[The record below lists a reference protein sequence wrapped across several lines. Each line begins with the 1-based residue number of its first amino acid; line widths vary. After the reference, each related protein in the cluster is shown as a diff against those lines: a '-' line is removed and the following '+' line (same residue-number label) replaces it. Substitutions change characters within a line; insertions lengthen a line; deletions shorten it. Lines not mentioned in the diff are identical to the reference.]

1 MNNIANQIIAY
12 RESKGLSQEELAEKS
27 SINLRTIKRIENGE
41 NNPRNS
47 TLKLLCDALEI
58 DIKDLLLAE
67 NEKGSLR
74 SFFNLFFLLVLNLV
88 LMLITGFCV
97 LDSNANL
104 NSLFGGILL
113 SFFIPAFIVHH
124 TKDMK
129 PVERLVKFGSGYIAY
144 FFLVTFASS
153 FSYGWF
159 SGLFICLAISITVLY
174 FGHYIN
180 VKKSD
185 Q

>member
-67 NEKGSLR
+67 NEKGSWRL
-74 SFFNLFFLLVLNLV
+74 FFNLFF
-88 LMLITGFCV
+88 
-97 LDSNANL
+97 
-104 NSLFGGILL
+104 
-113 SFFIPAFIVHH
+113 
-124 TKDMK
+124 
-129 PVERLVKFGSGYIAY
+129 Y
-144 FFLVTFASS
+144 
-153 FSYGWF
+153 WF
-159 SGLFICLAISITVLY
+159 
-174 FGHYIN
+174 
-180 VKKSD
+180 
-185 Q
+185 